1 MGAPDSYQ
9 TSRLKKPDNSETVGI
24 ADGDKPDQLSPEF
37 TARLTLVT
45 LAGRNNKLKQFFKGL
60 DV

>member
-1 MGAPDSYQ
+1 M
-9 TSRLKKPDNSETVGI
+9 KPDNSETVGI
-24 ADGDKPDQLSPEF
+24 ADGDKPDRLSPEF

-45 LAGRNNKLKQFFKGL
+45 LAGLNNKLKQFFKGL